1 MQGSGENKTT
11 YETKRDDMNYKR
23 TIPLFKLLSQK
34 KKKRHILTL
43 SNKSAA
49 PSKLESLFNTSKQ
62 KRRQWLDVEA
72 NHAFED
78 CPKTHSNKGSTFFF
92 SPSSARFKIKYDVN
106 PLRNIKCGRETLFTA
121 QTIKSFVKHTNINT
135 HTTHKKSTPQFLP
148 FMHRRTK
155 QKTQAKEKKN
165 ATQLSLSLAQ
175 ATLSTAE
182 LVSSISR
189 DSEAGAWEETRNDQT
204 MTNTRRVIHFA

>member
-34 KKKRHILTL
+34 KKKT
-43 SNKSAA
+43 N
-49 PSKLESLFNTSKQ
+49 FN
-62 KRRQWLDVEA
+62 V
-72 NHAFED
+72 
-78 CPKTHSNKGSTFFF
+78 NKGSSFFV
-92 SPSSARFKIKYDVN
+92 SPSSARFKIKCDVN

-189 DSEAGAWEETRNDQT
+189 GSEAGAWEETRNDQT